1 MITQKE
7 ILGAYVFLRTNNQSI
22 PDEVLDFIKDA
33 ALEKLKAIP
42 IEPPVILPKP
52 NQPIFTIREVERM
65 LADQRLS
72 CMKQRYYYRYKG
84 VKKMEEA
91 ILNAPPPQEFI
102 DKIIVKIP

>member
-42 IEPPVILPKP
+42 IEPPVSP
-52 NQPIFTIREVERM
+52 M
-65 LADQRLS
+65 LAEEKTKRAFTDIHQILS
-72 CMKQRYYYRYKG
+72 NSKYGMNDCVAR
-84 VKKMEEA
+84 
-91 ILNAPPPQEFI
+91 
-102 DKIIVKIP
+102 DKIYKVLNNLQQ